1 MNITL
6 CGLRFPEKKT
16 RTIGNSSNFWFG
28 IGMSVQVSDVAVMEK
43 RIHRIVMF
51 HSIIAFFFNGMLL
64 ARSWKSAYAG
74 SLCSTAS

>member
-1 MNITL
+1 L

-43 RIHRIVMF
+43 RIRRIVMF
-51 HSIIAFFFNGMLL
+51 HSIIAFFFNVTLL
-64 ARSWKSAYAG
+64 ALTMNLVGDAIQNG
-74 SLCSTAS
+74 

>member
-28 IGMSVQVSDVAVMEK
+28 IGMSVQVSDVMEK

-51 HSIIAFFFNGMLL
+51 HSIIAFFFNGTLL
-64 ARSWKSAYAG
+64 ALTMNLVGDAIQNG
-74 SLCSTAS
+74 

>member
-28 IGMSVQVSDVAVMEK
+28 IGMSVQVSDVMEK

-51 HSIIAFFFNGMLL
+51 HSIIAFFFNGTLL
-64 ARSWKSAYAG
+64 VLTMNLVGDAIQNG
-74 SLCSTAS
+74 